1 MKCGKCGAENRDTNA
16 FCDSCGAYL
25 EDTVTGEDTVEKKEE
40 IKNKSSKKTKK
51 KLPVIFGKKNKK
63 KNQTAQTS
71 NTRNSRQKAN
81 GKKKLIAGLVL
92 ALVVVIVS
100 VTAALLFS
108 GDKENSA
115 PVVYVKENSVMAQK
129 VGENAPFVISDNF
142 SETDNAE
149 LVAVLNKEGDKL
161 LYSESYTTE
170 NGTNTYKLY
179 YRDIINETSEISSAD
194 SSKGLFLASN
204 VYSQPKAS
212 ENFKRIAYLRS
223 PSDKGGKLK
232 VHNLKE
238 EISIDTDVVDFYI
251 SADGKNVIY
260 LKKNGNDLDLYECK
274 VKSNA
279 KPVFIEGA
287 VDEIY
292 ILDGDF
298 DLYAYTKTAAD
309 GKKGLFSVKREKS
322 ALINADV
329 KEVYAANSGAEN
341 DSIYFV
347 SEKELSY
354 KWSEIVSDDLYESDG
369 NITEPVRENYGSE
382 DEYNEAKALYDAKTA
397 RDSLRAAI
405 SDGTLQEIS
414 KELYVYD
421 GKEPVLVSEFT
432 GKVYGVYDGAIVYS
446 AFSMPENMK
455 IKISDLSRYGNSLP
469 VPDGNTP
476 VLAKGEYFYVKSA
489 DKEPVLINED
499 AKHSN
504 SLFLSENSL
513 YIAENCDEN
522 FESGDIVKWDIK
534 KSTGTRI
541 DAGVFIKNV
550 CFTPSGSVYYVKDMK
565 DAIGTLYC
573 YNGKKSEEIQKG
585 VTKLY
590 AAGNESVFF
599 MTDYNESSESGTLNV
614 CEKFSPRHVDTN
626 VYDGAFT
633 FRGDGEVFYIKG
645 YSQEKESGNLYRSL
659 GKKDV
664 SLVSE
669 YVSQIF

>member
-40 IKNKSSKKTKK
+40 IKNNSSKKAKK

-71 NTRNSRQKAN
+71 GGQNAGRKTIGR
-81 GKKKLIAGLVL
+81 KKLIAGLVFAL
-92 ALVVVIVS
+92 AVVIVS
-100 VTAALLFS
+100 VTAAFVFS

-149 LVAVLNKEGDKL
+149 LVAVLNEDGDKL

-179 YRDIINETSEISSAD
+179 YRDIMNETSEISSAD

-260 LKKNGNDLDLYECK
+260 LKKNGNALDLYECK

-287 VDEIY
+287 VDEIF

-298 DLYAYTKTAAD
+298 DLYAYTKTSAD

-405 SDGTLQEIS
+405 SDGTLKEIS
-414 KELYVYD
+414 KELYVYSD
-421 GKEPVLVSEFT
+421 KEPVLVSEFT
-432 GKVYGVYDGAIVYS
+432 GKVYGVYDGAIVY
-446 AFSMPENMK
+446 
-455 IKISDLSRYGNSLP
+455 LS
-469 VPDGNTP
+469 
-476 VLAKGEYFYVKSA
+476 
-489 DKEPVLINED
+489 LI
-499 AKHSN
+499 H
-504 SLFLSENSL
+504 
-513 YIAENCDEN
+513 I
-522 FESGDIVKWDIK
+522 
-534 KSTGTRI
+534 
-541 DAGVFIKNV
+541 
-550 CFTPSGSVYYVKDMK
+550 
-565 DAIGTLYC
+565 
-573 YNGKKSEEIQKG
+573 
-585 VTKLY
+585 
-590 AAGNESVFF
+590 
-599 MTDYNESSESGTLNV
+599 
-614 CEKFSPRHVDTN
+614 
-626 VYDGAFT
+626 
-633 FRGDGEVFYIKG
+633 
-645 YSQEKESGNLYRSL
+645 
-659 GKKDV
+659 
-664 SLVSE
+664 
-669 YVSQIF
+669 